1 MALFRDAFTLFLMY
15 CFFIIQLKTFV
26 IIVVVDLLFILA
38 LFSMYCLFIKEGFIF
53 NVFVY

>member
-26 IIVVVDLLFILA
+26 IIVVVDLLL
-38 LFSMYCLFIKEGFIF
+38 K
-53 NVFVY
+53 VKRRDKRV